1 MSTRC
6 MTRPPSRFPNGFA
19 CEGSAISDSSE
30 ALSRTRRPST
40 GGASFIAR
48 ILAWCLMSQD
58 RLQALYALLEQ
69 DPANTFARYGL
80 AQALANAGRFEEA
93 VAAYQELM
101 SRTPD
106 YVAAYYHSG
115 QTLEK
120 MGKTDE

>member
-1 MSTRC
+1 
-6 MTRPPSRFPNGFA
+6 
-19 CEGSAISDSSE
+19 
-30 ALSRTRRPST
+30 
-40 GGASFIAR
+40 
-48 ILAWCLMSQD
+48 MSQD
-58 RLQALYALLEQ
+58 RLQALHALLEQ

-80 AQALANAGRFEEA
+80 AQALANDGRFEEA

-120 MGKTDE
+120 MGKTDEARAVYEAGLEACTKKGDFHTKSEIQAALDILG